1 MFPLSKSAPLLRSA
15 YALGALSL
23 FLSVGIAKA
32 NDTTPIPTITGN
44 VGIELQNDYAF
55 SSDDPTEEFNNL
67 STTIE
72 PSIKVG
78 FTKEFSINT
87 GLVFEQVQEPAVK
100 GDDRFFDDQGLY
112 VQTLTMDYQTDALHL
127 SAGKM
132 GVNFGR
138 AWDATPGVFGTDL
151 AEEYELSENLGALA
165 AYTFDLGAS
174 GRHTFSGQ
182 VFTAD
187 TSILAESAF
196 ARRTKTREGDGG
208 PGNTGD
214 LTSFGFA
221 IDGSDIAAVKG
232 LSYHAAYAHRANG
245 TAGGAGENRAA
256 FFTAYDFAI
265 GDTLQIQPLAEYV
278 HIGDASGVRDQ
289 DQRYITVGVGF
300 NYDAWNA
307 ALSGTFKKTDPATG
321 TSTNEEHLQVS
332 AGYAWSNGLGLDV
345 GYKRTRNGGTDTDT
359 FGTLLTYG
367 FDF

>member
-1 MFPLSKSAPLLRSA
+1 MFPISKPVPFQHPA
-15 YALGALSL
+15 YAVGALSL
-23 FLSVGIAKA
+23 FLAVGVAQA
-32 NDTTPIPTITGN
+32 DDTTPIPTITGS

-87 GLVFEQVQEPAVK
+87 DLAFEQVQEPPVK

-112 VQTLTMDYQTDALHL
+112 VKTLTMDYQTDAVHL

-138 AWDATPGVFGTDL
+138 AWDATLGVFGTDL
-151 AEEYELSENLGALA
+151 AEEYELAENLGGLA
-165 AYTFDLGAS
+165 AYTFDLGTS

-182 VFTAD
+182 VFTLD
-187 TSILAESAF
+187 TSGLAESAF
-196 ARRTKTREGDGG
+196 TRRKKTREGDGG
-208 PGNTGD
+208 TGNTGD

-221 IDGSDIAAVKG
+221 IDGNDIAAVKG
-232 LSYHAAYAHRANG
+232 LTYHAAYTHRANG
-245 TAGGAGENRAA
+245 TEGEVGEDMFAA
-256 FFTAYDFAI
+256 FTSYDFVI
-265 GDTLQIQPLAEYV
+265 GDMLMVQPLAEYV
-278 HIGDASGVRDQ
+278 HISDAGGTRDQ
-289 DQRYITVGVGF
+289 DQRYVTVGVGF

-307 ALSGTFKKTDPATG
+307 ALSGTFKNTDPAAG
-321 TSTNEEHLQVS
+321 ASTKEENLQVS
-332 AGYAWSNGLGLDV
+332 AGYAWSNGIGLDA